1 MREVRLLLEIAI
13 ADLKITR
20 DENKKKSLEE
30 VANQNSAKVI
40 AQLMLSDKKKDLIIT
55 QLAQAVANQ
64 NIEIQKLKGE
74 K

>member
-1 MREVRLLLEIAI
+1 MLEIAI

>member
-1 MREVRLLLEIAI
+1 MLEIAI
-13 ADLKITR
+13 SDLKITR

-40 AQLMLSDKKKDLIIT
+40 TQLMLSDKKKDLLIT

-64 NIEIQKLKGE
+64 NIEIQKLKGGN
-74 K
+74 